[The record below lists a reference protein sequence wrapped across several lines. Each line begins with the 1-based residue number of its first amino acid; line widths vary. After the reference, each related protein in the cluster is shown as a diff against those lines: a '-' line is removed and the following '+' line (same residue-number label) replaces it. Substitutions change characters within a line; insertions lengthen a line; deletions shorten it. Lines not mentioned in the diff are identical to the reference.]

1 MVMQGNKLVT
11 MVNQIA
17 DFHRRQP
24 DEVATAEVARHLER
38 FWEARMRKQI
48 FAHLDAG
55 GEGLSAISRTAVA
68 LLKAHEEGKL
78 PFDPGAAAKLAPPLE
93 A

>member
-1 MVMQGNKLVT
+1 MQGNKLVT

-24 DEVATAEVARHLER
+24 DEMATAEVAQHLKR
-38 FWEARMRKQI
+38 FWEPRMRKAI
-48 FAHLDAG
+48 YAHLESG
-55 GEGLSAISRTAVA
+55 GEGMSAISRSAVEQ
-68 LLKAHEEGKL
+68 LKASEEGAL
-78 PFDPGAAAKLAPPLE
+78 PFDPGAPSKLRDPLE

>member
-1 MVMQGNKLVT
+1 MQGNKLVT

-24 DEVATAEVARHLER
+24 DEVATAEVAEHLRR
-38 FWEARMRKQI
+38 FWEPRMRRQI
-48 FAHLDAG
+48 FDYVEAG
-55 GEGLSAISRTAVA
+55 GEGLSAIGRTAVA
-68 LLKAHEEGKL
+68 LLKASEEGKL
-78 PFDPGAAAKLAPPLE
+78 PFDPGAASKLQAPLE

>member
-1 MVMQGNKLVT
+1 MHDNKLVT

-24 DEVATAEVARHLER
+24 NEVATAEVVKHLER
-38 FWEARMRKQI
+38 FWEPRMRKQI

-55 GEGLSAISRTAVA
+55 GEGLSEISRSAVA
-68 LLKAHEEGKL
+68 LLKAHDEGKL
-78 PFDPGAAAKLAPPLE
+78 PFDPGAAAKLSPPLE

>member
-1 MVMQGNKLVT
+1 MQGNKLVT

-17 DFHRRQP
+17 AFHRRQP

-38 FWEARMRKQI
+38 FWEPRMRAAI
-48 FAHLDAG
+48 FAHLDSG
-55 GEGLSAISRTAVA
+55 GEGLSVISRSAVA
-68 LLKAHEEGKL
+68 QLKASAEGKL
-78 PFDPGAAAKLAPPLE
+78 PFDPGEPSKLSDPLE

>member
-1 MVMQGNKLVT
+1 MQGNKLVT

-17 DFHRRQP
+17 EFHRRQP
-24 DEVATAEVARHLER
+24 DEVATAEVAQHLQR
-38 FWEARMRKQI
+38 FWEPRMRKQI

-55 GEGLSAISRTAVA
+55 GEGLSAISRSAVA
-68 LLKAHEEGKL
+68 QLKASEEGKL
-78 PFDPGAAAKLAPPLE
+78 PFDPTAEAKLTPPLE

>member
-1 MVMQGNKLVT
+1 MQGNKLVT

-17 DFHRRQP
+17 AFHQRQP
-24 DEVATAEVARHLER
+24 NEVATAEVAQHLQR
-38 FWEARMRKQI
+38 FWEPRMRAQI

-55 GEGLSAISRTAVA
+55 GEGLSAISRSAVA
-68 LLKAHEEGKL
+68 QLKASQEGKL
-78 PFDPGAAAKLAPPLE
+78 PFDPTEPAKLRDPLE

>member
-1 MVMQGNKLVT
+1 MQGNKLVT

-17 DFHRRQP
+17 QFHRRQP
-24 DEVATAEVARHLER
+24 DEMATAEVVQHLQR
-38 FWEARMRKQI
+38 FWEPRMRKQI

-55 GEGLSAISRTAVA
+55 GEGLSAISRSAIA
-68 LLKAHEEGKL
+68 QLKASEEGKL
-78 PFDPGAAAKLAPPLE
+78 PFDPGQPSKLSDPLE